1 MTTSFTD
8 RDERQWQRYAEERPT
23 RPLPVGAWL
32 RGLRVLRA
40 APFPFRSHA
49 GRLAARPAGPSEPQV
64 TG

>member
-8 RDERQWQRYAEERPT
+8 RDERQWQRYAEERPA

-32 RGLRVLRA
+32 RGLRALRA
-40 APFPFRSHA
+40 ASFRSHA
-49 GRLAARPAGPSEPQV
+49 GRPAARPVGPSEPQV

>member
-8 RDERQWQRYAEERPT
+8 RDERQWQRHAEERPT

-32 RGLRVLRA
+32 RGLRTPRA
-40 APFPFRSHA
+40 TPFRS
-49 GRLAARPAGPSEPQV
+49 RARPPAVPPRPQT